1 MRGGRRGGLWSE
13 EEIASSGT
21 GSERA
26 QVRERSLRGPL
37 REPGSPVAGAAS
49 RRSEGAMRPAIARR
63 ISPGTSL
70 MALAAGRAGGGA
82 AEGRGVRAELSGR
95 EVKRRLAGAS
105 QVERRSERPPSEDA
119 EAGHGAPYRVTRQ
132 RARAQQP
139 QGAPTP
145 GGSGAR
151 VDLSPGTFPGGT
163 FLYRVI

>member
-1 MRGGRRGGLWSE
+1 MARPVSRLRQPGTLGDAGGAPRGHGERGG
-13 EEIASSGT
+13 
-21 GSERA
+21 
-26 QVRERSLRGPL
+26 
-37 REPGSPVAGAAS
+37 
-49 RRSEGAMRPAIARR
+49 
-63 ISPGTSL
+63 
-70 MALAAGRAGGGA
+70 GGG
-82 AEGRGVRAELSGR
+82 RAELPGR

-151 VDLSPGTFPGGT
+151 VDLSPGTFLIHLRDAGEECPRPAGSPAENGHSPVVN
-163 FLYRVI
+163 RAEPDGERW